1 MGQGGNL
8 DEAIHEARKSVKKVR
23 TVLRLMQGDLGNT
36 YREESSF
43 LRDVG
48 RKLSQFRDAGAII
61 EIFDALKQK
70 SPNELNARTFDLIGR
85 ELQARK
91 ERAEERRH

>member
-1 MGQGGNL
+1 MAYHLKRSESVPEGIRRIAGEELESAADQLSMGQGGNL

-23 TVLRLMQGDLGNT
+23 AVAVNAGRPEHS

-48 RKLSQFRDAGAII
+48 RKLSQFRDAGAVI
-61 EIFDALKQK
+61 K
-70 SPNELNARTFDLIGR
+70 SV
-85 ELQARK
+85 RK
-91 ERAEERRH
+91 H